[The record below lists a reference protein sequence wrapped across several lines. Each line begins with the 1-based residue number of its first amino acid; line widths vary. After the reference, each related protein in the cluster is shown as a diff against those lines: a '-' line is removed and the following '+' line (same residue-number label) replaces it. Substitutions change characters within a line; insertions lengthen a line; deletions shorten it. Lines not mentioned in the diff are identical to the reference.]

1 MNTNTDNI
9 DRIHSSLDELATISQ
24 KEEFD
29 KSVVIQRIKTIN
41 NDLEEINS
49 VREEILQEHTRRETE
64 LYAKFDL
71 QKQTMK
77 DFEKDVKKYMA
88 DVKADMKAIKKSKYS
103 GDKKRATD
111 FLTDERRQEIKQAI
125 TIPKNEIS
133 TVLSNYNYRRLATK
147 RKRWIWWTNL
157 LFQSDYWSHQIGK
170 LLLGTAIAYGLAKL
184 AALLF
189 NTPDYLV
196 AAIVALLLFAT
207 GNRIIEKK
215 YNRIFWSRIRMH
227 TLKLYHH
234 FDLYLTHMTAMMEDK
249 KL

>member
-77 DFEKDVKKYMA
+77 DFEKDVKK
-88 DVKADMKAIKKSKYS
+88 
-103 GDKKRATD
+103 
-111 FLTDERRQEIKQAI
+111 
-125 TIPKNEIS
+125 
-133 TVLSNYNYRRLATK
+133 
-147 RKRWIWWTNL
+147 
-157 LFQSDYWSHQIGK
+157 
-170 LLLGTAIAYGLAKL
+170 
-184 AALLF
+184 
-189 NTPDYLV
+189 
-196 AAIVALLLFAT
+196 
-207 GNRIIEKK
+207 
-215 YNRIFWSRIRMH
+215 
-227 TLKLYHH
+227 
-234 FDLYLTHMTAMMEDK
+234 
-249 KL
+249 